1 MVILKGTPPGKAKRE
16 LGAGILSSGPY
27 LTVQTL
33 GVSRLPLKPASL
45 EPGLCNERGHGHE
58 KFAHCDGEEPPPAA
72 PGEKPA
78 QQQEPSTAKNK
89 IDELQKITKWAIILL
104 TSLMSLLKI

>member
-1 MVILKGTPPGKAKRE
+1 MPPRKSKAGTWGGHPE
-16 LGAGILSSGPY
+16 LRPLSNCPDSGCEQAATPA
-27 LTVQTL
+27 
-33 GVSRLPLKPASL
+33 PASL

-58 KFAHCDGEEPPPAA
+58 KLAHCDGEEPPPAA

-89 IDELQKITKWAIILL
+89 INELQKITKWAIILL